1 MTSKERKDAAFSQTT
16 TDKLMKV
23 IGINAEYL
31 FIPKRLLG
39 SEDWLATQTE
49 TGQTVA
55 QYEKLLTSSVER
67 IQ

>member
-49 TGQTVA
+49 TG
-55 QYEKLLTSSVER
+55 
-67 IQ
+67 